1 VTALRTDERMSR
13 GCADGVADLEK
24 GGERIGSLLSGRP
37 ARQAGG
43 PAAVPR

>member
-1 VTALRTDERMSR
+1 MTALRTDERMSR

-24 GGERIGSLLSGRP
+24 GVERIASLLSGRP
-37 ARQAGG
+37 ARQAGA